1 MGSLWLA
8 WRNHDFKE
16 NFKLEA
22 HLIQYPPSSRR
33 MWDCIFKKWGTIS
46 GSIDEW
52 AQEVGPWNWR
62 LDQIWVLQA
71 FRSELKCRHACSPG
85 LWEEWSLGSMVMSN
99 WWCRKICPRARGF
112 GQWSTGC
119 MPGPVLSAEG
129 RDKLDRCRH
138 GCLVISSVHYGV
150 STYEFE
156 FHFCH
161 LTAVWFWASGKFS
174 KPHFLHLWTRDSNST
189 FLIWLWWILSKTMQT
204 EHLV

>member
-52 AQEVGPWNWR
+52 AREVGPWNWR
-62 LDQIWVLQA
+62 LDQIWVSQA
-71 FRSELKCRHACSPG
+71 FRSELKSRHACSPG

-112 GQWSTGC
+112 GQWSTGYARSC
-119 MPGPVLSAEG
+119 AECW
-129 RDKLDRCRH
+129 RERQIRQMQTWL
-138 GCLVISSVHYGV
+138 
-150 STYEFE
+150 
-156 FHFCH
+156 
-161 LTAVWFWASGKFS
+161 FS
-174 KPHFLHLWTRDSNST
+174 NQQCTLWGQHLWVWISLLSFNSC
-189 FLIWLWWILSKTMQT
+189 LILGKWQILQAS
-204 EHLV
+204 LSLSVD